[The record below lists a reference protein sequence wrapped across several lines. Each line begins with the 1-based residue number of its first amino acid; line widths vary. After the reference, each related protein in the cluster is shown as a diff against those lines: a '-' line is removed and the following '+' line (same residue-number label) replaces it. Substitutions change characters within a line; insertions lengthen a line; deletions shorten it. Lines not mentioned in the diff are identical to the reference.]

1 MNAHGDVEPC
11 AFIHYADSNIREKTL
26 LGALKSPLFL
36 QYRQHQPFNENHL
49 RPCPL
54 LDNPDI
60 LVAMVRESEAYSTQ
74 RADNEQVETVAE
86 KCRKAAER
94 WAPVAD
100 KLWQERDRERAES
113 NAEQVI

>member
-26 LGALKSPLFL
+26 LGALKSPLPAVPPAPAL
-36 QYRQHQPFNENHL
+36 QRKP
-49 RPCPL
+49 PAPVSL

-60 LVAMVRESEAYSTQ
+60 LVAMVRESKLIPPS
-74 RADNEQVETVAE
+74 ADNEQVETVAE